1 MILNFHHLT
10 TLMAGYI
17 VLKVTQQELYCQ
29 NAAISQLNS
38 VAS

>member
-1 MILNFHHLT
+1 
-10 TLMAGYI
+10 MAGYI

-38 VAS
+38 VASWPNNHRTWEQT